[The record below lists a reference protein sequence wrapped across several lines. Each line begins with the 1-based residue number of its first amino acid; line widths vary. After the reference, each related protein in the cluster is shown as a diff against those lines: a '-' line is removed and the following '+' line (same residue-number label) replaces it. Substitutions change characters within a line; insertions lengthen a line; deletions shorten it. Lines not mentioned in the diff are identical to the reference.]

1 MPGPI
6 HQMTPSI
13 VMDPRAG
20 GRTISELAQE
30 FEPAA
35 NAIRKWI
42 KRDDGLCSDGLTTRE
57 YAELNWPRRKH

>member
-1 MPGPI
+1 
-6 HQMTPSI
+6 
-13 VMDPRAG
+13 MDPRAG

-42 KRDDGLCSDGLTTRE
+42 KRDDGLLSKGLTTRE
-57 YAELNWPRRKH
+57 WTELNWPRRKH